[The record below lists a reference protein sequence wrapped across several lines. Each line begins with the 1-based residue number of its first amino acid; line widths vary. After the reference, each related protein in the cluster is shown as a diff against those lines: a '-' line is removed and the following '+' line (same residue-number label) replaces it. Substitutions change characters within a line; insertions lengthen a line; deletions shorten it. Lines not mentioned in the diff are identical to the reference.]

1 MEEVLIAK
9 IDKVNDFGV
18 GIGIAQGIEWQVYR
32 IVQPET
38 DLIEVGQFVSC
49 RVNYDEDND
58 EFYLQRLED
67 NYYRNEAEWLAQE
80 RKILDR

>member
-58 EFYLQRLED
+58 AFYLLRLEN

-80 RKILDR
+80 SKVL

>member
-18 GIGIAQGIEWQVYR
+18 GIGIAQGIEWKVYR
-32 IVQPET
+32 IVRPGMELFQ
-38 DLIEVGQFVSC
+38 VGQFAAC
-49 RVNYDEDND
+49 QVNYDEDND
-58 EFYLQRLED
+58 EFYLLRLEN

-80 RKILDR
+80 SKVL